1 VNHAAMFVK
10 TWPFV
15 AVPRRALA
23 FLGRMEE
30 EHSLG
35 IVWCSMLGLLLQL
48 MILFIFDQT
57 S

>member
-35 IVWCSMLGLLLQL
+35 IVWCSMLGLL